1 MIPAAGSA
9 RRRCVLSLSKAGRE
23 AERVLRF
30 VVRRLLLMIPV
41 LFGLSVLLFIWVR
54 ALPGDPARSL
64 LGRQG
69 HAGVGGPGQRAV
81 RLRQAAASSSTSPT
95 SARCS
100 RATSAPRRG
109 PGSRC
114 SGTFLDR
121 FPATIELALAAML
134 FAIVVGI
141 PLGYAAAKRAGGA
154 LDFFAVGGSLL
165 GVVIPVFVLA
175 YLLKIVFAV
184 GLSGPLGA
192 LAVLPASGR
201 QDPRIDATHI
211 TNFYVL
217 DGLITREWDAAWD
230 AILHL
235 ILPAHRPRLDPA
247 GDHRPD
253 DPGLGAGGAE
263 RGLRPH
269 RPRQGPGP
277 EPDHPPAC
285 AAQRD
290 AAGARPPSACTT
302 GALLAGAV
310 LTESVFAFNGIGS
323 YLFDAISTLDFAVLQ
338 GFILFIAVVYALVN
352 LVVDLGY
359 GVIDPRL
366 RTR

>member
-1 MIPAAGSA
+1 M
-9 RRRCVLSLSKAGRE
+9 
-23 AERVLRF
+23 LRF
-30 VVRRLLLMIPV
+30 VVRRLLLMVPV

-64 LGRQG
+64 LGDKATPELVARLNEQYG
-69 HAGVGGPGQRAV
+69 FNEPL
-81 RLRQAAASSSTSPT
+81 LRQYLTYIGALLQGDFGTSPRT
-95 SARCS
+95 GQ
-100 RATSAPRRG
+100 PVL
-109 PGSRC
+109 
-114 SGTFLDR
+114 GTFLDR
-121 FPATIELALAAML
+121 FPATIELALAAMI

-154 LDFFAVGGSLL
+154 VDFFAVGGSLL

-184 GLSGPLGA
+184 GLEGPLGA
-192 LAVLPASGR
+192 LAVFPASGR

-230 AILHL
+230 AVLHL
-235 ILPAHRPRLDPA
+235 VLPAIALGCIPLAIIVRMTRASVLEVLHEDYVRTA
-247 GDHRPD
+247 KAK
-253 DPGLGAGGAE
+253 GLAPSLITRRHVLRNAMLPVSTTI
-263 RGLRPH
+263 GL
-269 RPRQGPGP
+269 
-277 EPDHPPAC
+277 A
-285 AAQRD
+285 
-290 AAGARPPSACTT
+290 T

-323 YLFDAISTLDFAVLQ
+323 YLFDAISSLDFVVLQ